1 MREITREE
9 LEKVR
14 NYFYSRYNNST
25 YYLEDAIMKGVS
37 NACKNYD
44 ESRGKF
50 ENYLYENIRAY
61 TTSEISS
68 NLKRYNTLKTSNKHA
83 VMSNFISN
91 VYLYNVEENIKSFE
105 VDSNSEVIS
114 SSTNKQTIS
123 KCDYVEEKKREGI
136 FILDKIKDPINKKL
150 FRLKVLE
157 GYSFKELVKEL
168 NMKYDN
174 VVYRYYKII
183 DFLKNKLTK
192 ECYA

>member
-1 MREITREE
+1 MREITKKE

-50 ENYLYENIRAY
+50 ENYLFENIRAY
-61 TTSEISS
+61 ATSEINS
-68 NLKRYNTLKTSNKHA
+68 NLKRYNVLKTNSNHSI
-83 VMSNFISN
+83 MSNFISN
-91 VYLYNVEENIKSFE
+91 AYLYNVEENVKSHS
-105 VDSNSEVIS
+105 VNNDSEIIDNS
-114 SSTNKQTIS
+114 TRKQIIS
-123 KCDYVEEKKREGI
+123 KCDYVDIKKREGV
-136 FILDKIKDPINKKL
+136 FILGKIEDPINKKL
-150 FRLKVLE
+150 FKLKVLE

-168 NMKYDN
+168 NLKYDN
-174 VVYRYYKII
+174 IVYRYYKII
-183 DFLKNKLTK
+183 ESLKNKLTK